1 MNISTNQKVI
11 LEPLKEVPQEVLFKS
26 NSPKNAMRDQNKINR
41 IWFSFPEQWA
51 NQLNKDS
58 IIGFRNF
65 YIVKEDRYIVFNLDI
80 TVYENLGLEERNTL
94 FSLSGKQRFWI
105 GHVDSLTKI
114 PYIFEEFWY
123 QNMKTIIVNN
133 EVANEQ
139 LNNKNLIDCMLINN
153 GLIFKHALH
162 QDKLEYEDEDGKHE
176 CHLAIHITP
185 LNEDCKNVFN
195 ISSNRVIGDDELE
208 FKVWTRHTIYLTSS
222 ISYEAEDNF
231 LGHTNY
237 SCNPIKY
244 YRLTNNDKK
253 FWVDMWESRNH
264 NIPVEFPYDGK
275 EVLYIEGIVCFDSKA
290 MI

>member
-26 NSPKNAMRDQNKINR
+26 NSPKNAMRDQNKSNR
-41 IWFSFPEQWA
+41 IWFMFPEQWR

-65 YIVKEDRYIVFNLDI
+65 YIVKEDRYIVLNLDI
-80 TVYENLGLEERNTL
+80 DVYENIELEERNTL

-105 GHVDSLTKI
+105 GQSDSLTKI

-123 QNMKTIIVNN
+123 QNMKTILINN
-133 EVANEQ
+133 DFANEQ
-139 LNNKNLIDCMLINN
+139 LNNKNLIDCILINN
-153 GLIFKHALH
+153 ELIFTHTIH
-162 QDKLEYEDEDGKHE
+162 QDKLEYIDENGTHE

-185 LNEDCKNVFN
+185 LNEDCENVFN
-195 ISSNRVIGDDELE
+195 ISNRVSGDDIL
-208 FKVWTRHTIYLTSS
+208 KIKAWSRHQIYLTSS

-231 LGHTNY
+231 LGHTNH

-244 YRLTNNDKK
+244 FRLTHEDKR

-264 NIPVEFPYDGK
+264 NIPVEFSNDGK
-275 EVLYIEGIVCFDSKA
+275 EVLYIEGIVCFDSKT
-290 MI
+290 ML

>member
-11 LEPLKEVPQEVLFKS
+11 LEPLKEVPQEILFKS
-26 NSPKNAMRDQNKINR
+26 NSPKNAMKDQNKSNR
-41 IWFSFPEQWA
+41 IWFTFPEQWR

-65 YIVKEDRYIVFNLDI
+65 YVVKEDRYIVLNLDI
-80 TVYENLGLEERNTL
+80 DVYENIELEERNTL
-94 FSLSGKQRFWI
+94 FSLSGKLKFWI
-105 GHVDSLTKI
+105 GQSDSLSKI
-114 PYIFEEFWY
+114 PSKFEESWHHH
-123 QNMKTIIVNN
+123 MKTIIINN
-133 EVANEQ
+133 DFAYEQ
-139 LNNKNLIDCMLINN
+139 LNNNNLIGCLLINN
-153 GLIFKHALH
+153 ELIFTHTIH
-162 QDKLEYEDEDGKHE
+162 QDKLEYIDEDGTHE

-195 ISSNRVIGDDELE
+195 ISNRVSGDDELKI
-208 FKVWTRHTIYLTSS
+208 KVWSRHTIYLTSS

-244 YRLTNNDKK
+244 FRLTHNDKR

>member
-11 LEPLKEVPQEVLFKS
+11 LEPLKEVPQEILFKS
-26 NSPKNAMRDQNKINR
+26 NSPKNAMRDQNKSNR
-41 IWFSFPEQWA
+41 IWFMFPEQWR

-65 YIVKEDRYIVFNLDI
+65 YVVKEDRYIVLNLDI
-80 TVYENLGLEERNTL
+80 DVYENINLEERNTL
-94 FSLSGKQRFWI
+94 FSLSGKLKFWI
-105 GHVDSLTKI
+105 GQSDSLSKI
-114 PYIFEEFWY
+114 PSKFEESWHHH
-123 QNMKTIIVNN
+123 MKTIIINN
-133 EVANEQ
+133 DFAYEQ
-139 LNNKNLIDCMLINN
+139 LNNNNLIGCLLINN
-153 GLIFKHALH
+153 ELIFTHTIH
-162 QDKLEYEDEDGKHE
+162 QDKLEYIDEDGTHE

-195 ISSNRVIGDDELE
+195 ISNRVSGDDELKI
-208 FKVWTRHTIYLTSS
+208 KVWSRHTIYLTSS

-244 YRLTNNDKK
+244 FRLTHEDKR

-264 NIPVEFPYDGK
+264 NIPVEFSNDGK

-290 MI
+290 ML

>member
-1 MNISTNQKVI
+1 
-11 LEPLKEVPQEVLFKS
+11 
-26 NSPKNAMRDQNKINR
+26 
-41 IWFSFPEQWA
+41 
-51 NQLNKDS
+51 
-58 IIGFRNF
+58 
-65 YIVKEDRYIVFNLDI
+65 
-80 TVYENLGLEERNTL
+80 
-94 FSLSGKQRFWI
+94 
-105 GHVDSLTKI
+105 
-114 PYIFEEFWY
+114 
-123 QNMKTIIVNN
+123 MKTILINN
-133 EVANEQ
+133 DFANKQ
-139 LNNKNLIDCMLINN
+139 LNNKNLIDCILINN
-153 GLIFKHALH
+153 ELIFTHTIH
-162 QDKLEYEDEDGKHE
+162 QDKLEYIDENGTHE

-195 ISSNRVIGDDELE
+195 ISNRVNGYYGELKI
-208 FKVWTRHTIYLTSS
+208 KVWTRHTIYLTSS

>member
-1 MNISTNQKVI
+1 MNVSTNQKVI

-26 NSPKNAMRDQNKINR
+26 NSSKNAIRDQNKPNR
-41 IWFSFPEQWA
+41 IWFMFPEQWA

-65 YIVKEDRYIVFNLDI
+65 YVVKEDRYIVLNLDI
-80 TVYENLGLEERNTL
+80 DVYENIELEERNTL
-94 FSLSGKQRFWI
+94 FSLSGKLKFWI
-105 GHVDSLTKI
+105 GQSDSLSKI
-114 PYIFEEFWY
+114 PSKFEESWHHH
-123 QNMKTIIVNN
+123 MKTIIINN
-133 EVANEQ
+133 DFAYEQ
-139 LNNKNLIDCMLINN
+139 LNNNNLIGCLLINN
-153 GLIFKHALH
+153 ELIFTHTIH
-162 QDKLEYEDEDGKHE
+162 QDKLEYIDEDGTHE

-195 ISSNRVIGDDELE
+195 ISNRVSGDDELKI
-208 FKVWTRHTIYLTSS
+208 KVWSRHTIYLTSS

-244 YRLTNNDKK
+244 FRLTHNDKR

-264 NIPVEFPYDGK
+264 NIPVEFSNDGK

-290 MI
+290 ML